1 MCEFCVWCVCGV
13 GGDVW
18 VCVCV
23 VCVVCVVQFGVGL
36 GSECAAGGL
45 VVFVYRHCVAVSR
58 GNLMSPVIRTT
69 NFYESILGYL

>member
-1 MCEFCVWCVCGV
+1 M
-13 GGDVW
+13 W
-18 VCVCV
+18 VCVC
-23 VCVVCVVQFGVGL
+23 CVVQFGVGL